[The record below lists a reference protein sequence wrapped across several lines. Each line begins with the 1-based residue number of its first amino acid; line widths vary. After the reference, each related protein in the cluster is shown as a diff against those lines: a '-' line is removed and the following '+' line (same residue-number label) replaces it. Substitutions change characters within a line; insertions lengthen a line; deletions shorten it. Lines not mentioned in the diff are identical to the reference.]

1 MERVLHQDEIDSL
14 FRAARGV
21 NPGMPRRQRP
31 LARCDFRQAGQI
43 TRDQAR
49 AVGGLHESF
58 ARNLGHSLSAYLR
71 ARLEATLVSI
81 EQLGFGEFM
90 QRLPEISYV
99 ASLAVAPVGA
109 NAAMQLDLALAYP
122 MLDLIL
128 GGNGTATP
136 SGSDITEIE
145 EQILESIL
153 SVITRE
159 LQLVWQPVLDLVFT
173 FERRQPMAQ
182 IFRLM
187 PPNEKIMA
195 LSFEVHLGEVRSML
209 NLIFPAVV
217 STALLRKLSEAWVYR
232 RGAEA
237 PDVRPQLRRQL
248 LGAKF
253 SLEMVLPPAPMPMRE
268 LLDLRVGQ
276 VLTFPHAADRPA
288 HLKVAGRKAFEAQA
302 IRHRHFRAAL
312 IHAVHPLGK
321 PLGGQ

>member
-14 FRAARGV
+14 FRAARGATAG
-21 NPGMPRRQRP
+21 PSRRQRP

-49 AVGGLHESF
+49 VVGGLHESF

-71 ARLEATLVSI
+71 SRVEATLVSI
-81 EQLGFGEFM
+81 EQMGFSEFM
-90 QRLPEISYV
+90 QRLPEVSYV
-99 ASLAVAPVGA
+99 ASLTVAPVGA
-109 NAAMQLDLALAYP
+109 NAAVQLDLALAYP
-122 MLDLIL
+122 MIDLML

-136 SGSDITEIE
+136 QGADVTEIE
-145 EQILESIL
+145 EQILESIMTL
-153 SVITRE
+153 VTRE
-159 LQLVWQPVLDLVFT
+159 LQLVWQPVLELAFA
-173 FERRQPMAQ
+173 FERRQPMSQ
-182 IFRLM
+182 IYRLM

-232 RGAEA
+232 RANDA

-248 LGAKF
+248 LGARF
-253 SLEMVLPPAPMPMRE
+253 GLELVLPPAPMPIRD
-268 LLDLRVGQ
+268 LLELRVGQ
-276 VLTFPHAADRPA
+276 VVTFPHPADRPA
-288 HLKVAGRKAFEAQA
+288 QVKIAGRRAFEAQA
-302 IRHRHFRAAL
+302 IRHMHFRAAL
-312 IHAVHPLGK
+312 IKAAHAVEK